1 MVEVITKEIGINQI
15 SNSFKKV
22 KDYYLNSLN
31 NKESLYKRV
40 ESEIFDGSSFEE
52 VKDYFVAQ
60 TNKKI
65 DELKGYYGYD
75 CTNIC
80 NYLRENPGIESKL
93 EPLLYR
99 SWFSI
104 KPGSLII
111 GKVSPSK
118 YDYLPNDRCVEI
130 IDFEYECDNMI
141 IKLLHNNIPLDF
153 IEDVLRFY
161 KAMILSYGVV
171 VDKSQVKNLD
181 EISQKICTN
190 YKPYNVLQGL
200 IDIVNGKY
208 GERVFKQKVYFSLL
222 KNDLVFSNND
232 CEDLLLIAE
241 LKTNS
246 FGFELFKKCVL
257 TDEMKEFYD
266 YVVKRIISGLKRQTS
281 KTIAS
286 EYNLA
291 LAVKGHVPI
300 CLYTDE
306 GIRSQIYYYGIND
319 IKSIIRN
326 TSDPNQVKR
335 LVKLWVDSIDR

>member
-40 ESEIFDGSSFEE
+40 ESEIFDGSSFGE
-52 VKDYFVAQ
+52 VKDYFVTQ

-65 DELKGYYGYD
+65 DELKGDYGYD

-80 NYLRENPGIESKL
+80 NYLRKNPGIESKL
-93 EPLLYR
+93 EPLLYG

-118 YDYLPNDRCVEI
+118 NDYLPNHRCVEI
-130 IDFEYECDNMI
+130 IDFEYECDNLI
-141 IKLLHNNIPLDF
+141 VELSNNHIPLSL
-153 IEDVLRFY
+153 IKDVFAFY

-171 VDKSQVKNLD
+171 VYKSKVENLD
-181 EISQKICTN
+181 EISHEICTN
-190 YKPYNVLQGL
+190 YKTYNELQGL

-222 KNDLVFSNND
+222 KNNLVFSNND

-246 FGFELFKKCVL
+246 VGFELFKKCVL
-257 TDEMKEFYD
+257 TDEMKKFYD

>member
-22 KDYYLNSLN
+22 KDYYLKSLN

-52 VKDYFVAQ
+52 VKDYFVTQ

-65 DELKGYYGYD
+65 DELKVDYGYD

-80 NYLRENPGIESKL
+80 NYLRENPGIKSKL
-93 EPLLYR
+93 EPLLYG

-118 YDYLPNDRCVEI
+118 NDYLPNHRCVEI
-130 IDFEYECDNMI
+130 IDFEYECDNLI
-141 IKLLHNNIPLDF
+141 VELSNNHIPLSL
-153 IEDVLRFY
+153 IKDVFAFY
-161 KAMILSYGVV
+161 KAMILSYGVMV
-171 VDKSQVKNLD
+171 YKSKVEKLD
-181 EISQKICTN
+181 EISHEICTN
-190 YKPYNVLQGL
+190 YKTYNELQGL

-222 KNDLVFSNND
+222 KNNLVFSNND

-246 FGFELFKKCVL
+246 VGFELFKKCVL

-266 YVVKRIISGLKRQTS
+266 YVVKHIISGLKRQTS

>member
-22 KDYYLNSLN
+22 KDYYLKSLN

-52 VKDYFVAQ
+52 VKDYFVTQ

-65 DELKGYYGYD
+65 DELKVDYGYD

-80 NYLRENPGIESKL
+80 NYLRENPGIKSKL
-93 EPLLYR
+93 EPLLYG

-118 YDYLPNDRCVEI
+118 NDYLPNHRCVEI
-130 IDFEYECDNMI
+130 IDFEYECDNLI
-141 IKLLHNNIPLDF
+141 VELSNNHIPLSL
-153 IEDVLRFY
+153 IKDVFAFY
-161 KAMILSYGVV
+161 KAMILYYGVV
-171 VDKSQVKNLD
+171 VYKSKVENLD
-181 EISQKICTN
+181 EISHEICTN
-190 YKPYNVLQGL
+190 YKPYNELQGL

-222 KNDLVFSNND
+222 KNNLVFSNND

-246 FGFELFKKCVL
+246 VGFELFKKCVL

>member
-1 MVEVITKEIGINQI
+1 M
-15 SNSFKKV
+15 
-22 KDYYLNSLN
+22 
-31 NKESLYKRV
+31 
-40 ESEIFDGSSFEE
+40 
-52 VKDYFVAQ
+52 
-60 TNKKI
+60 
-65 DELKGYYGYD
+65 YG
-75 CTNIC
+75 
-80 NYLRENPGIESKL
+80 
-93 EPLLYR
+93 

-118 YDYLPNDRCVEI
+118 NDYLPNHRCVEI
-130 IDFEYECDNMI
+130 IDFEYECDNLI
-141 IKLLHNNIPLDF
+141 VELSNNHIPLSL
-153 IEDVLRFY
+153 IKDVFAFY

-171 VDKSQVKNLD
+171 VYKSKVENLD
-181 EISQKICTN
+181 EISHEICTN
-190 YKPYNVLQGL
+190 YKTYNELQGL

-222 KNDLVFSNND
+222 KNNLVFSNND

-246 FGFELFKKCVL
+246 VGFELFKKCVL

>member
-22 KDYYLNSLN
+22 KDYYLKSLN

-52 VKDYFVAQ
+52 VKDYFVTQ

-65 DELKGYYGYD
+65 DELKVDYGYD

-80 NYLRENPGIESKL
+80 NYLRENPGIKSKL
-93 EPLLYR
+93 EPLLYG

-118 YDYLPNDRCVEI
+118 NDYLPNHRCVEI
-130 IDFEYECDNMI
+130 IDFEYECDNLI
-141 IKLLHNNIPLDF
+141 VELSNNHIPLSL
-153 IEDVLRFY
+153 IKDVFAFY

-171 VDKSQVKNLD
+171 VYKSKVKNLD
-181 EISQKICTN
+181 EISHEICTN
-190 YKPYNVLQGL
+190 YKTYNELQGL

-222 KNDLVFSNND
+222 KNNLVFSNND

-246 FGFELFKKCVL
+246 VGFELFKKCVL

-266 YVVKRIISGLKRQTS
+266 YIVKRIISGLKRQTS

>member
-22 KDYYLNSLN
+22 KDYYLKSLN

-52 VKDYFVAQ
+52 VKNYFVTQ

-65 DELKGYYGYD
+65 DELKVDYGYD

-80 NYLRENPGIESKL
+80 NYLRENPGIKSKL
-93 EPLLYR
+93 EPLLYG

-118 YDYLPNDRCVEI
+118 NDYLPNHRRVEI
-130 IDFEYECDNMI
+130 IDFEYECDNLI
-141 IKLLHNNIPLDF
+141 VELSNNHIPLSL
-153 IEDVLRFY
+153 IKDVFAFY

-171 VDKSQVKNLD
+171 VYKSKVENLD
-181 EISQKICTN
+181 EISHEICTN
-190 YKPYNVLQGL
+190 YKTYNELQGL

-222 KNDLVFSNND
+222 KNNLVFSNND

-241 LKTNS
+241 LKANS
-246 FGFELFKKCVL
+246 VGFELFKKCVL

>member
-22 KDYYLNSLN
+22 KDYYLKFLN

-52 VKDYFVAQ
+52 VKDYFVTQ

-65 DELKGYYGYD
+65 DELKVDYGYD

-80 NYLRENPGIESKL
+80 NYLRENPGIKSKL
-93 EPLLYR
+93 EPLLYG

-118 YDYLPNDRCVEI
+118 NDYLPNHRCVEI
-130 IDFEYECDNMI
+130 IDFEYECDNLI
-141 IKLLHNNIPLDF
+141 VELSNNHIPLSL
-153 IEDVLRFY
+153 IKDVFAFY

-171 VDKSQVKNLD
+171 VYKSKVENLD
-181 EISQKICTN
+181 EISHEICTN
-190 YKPYNVLQGL
+190 YKTYNELQGL

-222 KNDLVFSNND
+222 KNNLVFSNND

-246 FGFELFKKCVL
+246 VGFELFKKCVL

-266 YVVKRIISGLKRQTS
+266 YVVKCIISGLKRQTS

-306 GIRSQIYYYGIND
+306 GIRSQIHYYGIND

>member
-52 VKDYFVAQ
+52 VKDYFVTQ

-65 DELKGYYGYD
+65 DEFKGDYGYD

-80 NYLRENPGIESKL
+80 NYLRKNPGIESNL

-99 SWFSI
+99 GWFSI

-181 EISQKICTN
+181 EISQKICTH
-190 YKPYNVLQGL
+190 YNTYYELRRL

-222 KNDLVFSNND
+222 KNDLIFSNND

-246 FGFELFKKCVL
+246 VGFELFKKMRF
-257 TDEMKEFYD
+257 D
-266 YVVKRIISGLKRQTS
+266 
-281 KTIAS
+281 
-286 EYNLA
+286 
-291 LAVKGHVPI
+291 
-300 CLYTDE
+300 
-306 GIRSQIYYYGIND
+306 
-319 IKSIIRN
+319 
-326 TSDPNQVKR
+326 
-335 LVKLWVDSIDR
+335 

>member
-22 KDYYLNSLN
+22 KDYYLKSLN

-40 ESEIFDGSSFEE
+40 ESEIFDGFSFEE
-52 VKDYFVAQ
+52 VKDYFVTQ

-65 DELKGYYGYD
+65 DELKVDYGYD

-80 NYLRENPGIESKL
+80 NYLRENPGIKSKL
-93 EPLLYR
+93 EPLLYG

-111 GKVSPSK
+111 GKVSPSNN
-118 YDYLPNDRCVEI
+118 DYLPNHRRVEI
-130 IDFEYECDNMI
+130 IDFEYECDNLI
-141 IKLLHNNIPLDF
+141 VELSNNHIPLSL
-153 IEDVLRFY
+153 IKDVFAFY

-171 VDKSQVKNLD
+171 VYKSKVENLD
-181 EISQKICTN
+181 EISHEICTN
-190 YKPYNVLQGL
+190 YKTYNELQGL

-222 KNDLVFSNND
+222 KNNLVFSNND

-246 FGFELFKKCVL
+246 VGFELFKKCVL

-326 TSDPNQVKR
+326 TSDPYQVKR